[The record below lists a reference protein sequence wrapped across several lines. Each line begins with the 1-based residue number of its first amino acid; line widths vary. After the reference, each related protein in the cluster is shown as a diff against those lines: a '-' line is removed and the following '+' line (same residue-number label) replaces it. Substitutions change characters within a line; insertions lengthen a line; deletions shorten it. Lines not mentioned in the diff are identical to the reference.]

1 MRAGLAMPR
10 LVTVAGPVIARPG
23 AVGQGR
29 RMATVL
35 WARHGENVANLTQTF
50 SYRVFD
56 GDLTP
61 AGRRQARALAAR
73 LAGRDGDPVDQLACS
88 PLRRARQTA
97 EVVAQLLALP
107 IAAER
112 DDLRELNV
120 GDLDGRSDEKSWR
133 VYEGVLAA
141 WRAGELDR
149 SFPGGENC
157 VELHGRLSA
166 AIAAVTGPAD
176 GAVTAIVAHG
186 GALRMCLPLLTGD
199 PDPGTDIPYGAY
211 AELETAAPGARLRL
225 VSWPTAATGQ

>member
-1 MRAGLAMPR
+1 
-10 LVTVAGPVIARPG
+10 
-23 AVGQGR
+23 
-29 RMATVL
+29 MATVL

-61 AGRRQARALAAR
+61 AGRRQARALGAR
-73 LAGRDGDPVDQLACS
+73 LAARDSDPVSQLVCS

-97 EVVAQLLALP
+97 EIVAQLLALP

-120 GDLDGRSDEKSWR
+120 GDLDGRNDEQSWR
-133 VYEGVLAA
+133 VYDGVLAA
-141 WRAGELDR
+141 WRAGQLDTR
-149 SFPGGENC
+149 FPGGESC
-157 VELHGRLSA
+157 AELHRRVAA

-176 GAVTAIVAHG
+176 GKVTVIVAHG

-199 PDPGTDIPYGAY
+199 PDPGTDLPYADY
-211 AELETAAPGARLRL
+211 AELAAAAGARPRL
-225 VSWPTAATGQ
+225 VSWPGAATGQ

>member
-1 MRAGLAMPR
+1 
-10 LVTVAGPVIARPG
+10 
-23 AVGQGR
+23 
-29 RMATVL
+29 MATVL

-73 LAGRDGDPVDQLACS
+73 LAGRDSDPVGRLICS

-97 EVVAQLLALP
+97 EIVAQLLALP

-120 GDLDGRSDEKSWR
+120 GDLDGRSDEQSWR
-133 VYEGVLAA
+133 IYGGVLAA
-141 WRAGELDR
+141 WRAGELDMR
-149 SFPGGENC
+149 FPGGESC
-157 VELHGRLSA
+157 VELHRRVSA

-176 GAVTAIVAHG
+176 GEATVIVAHG

-199 PDPGTDIPYGAY
+199 PDPGTDLPYAHY
-211 AELETAAPGARLRL
+211 AELETAAGARPRL
-225 VSWPTAATGQ
+225 VSWPAAATGQ